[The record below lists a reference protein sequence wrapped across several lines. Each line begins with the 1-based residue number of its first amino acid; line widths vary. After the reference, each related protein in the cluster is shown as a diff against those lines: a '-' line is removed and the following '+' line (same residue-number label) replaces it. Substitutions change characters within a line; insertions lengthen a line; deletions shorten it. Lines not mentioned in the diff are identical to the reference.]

1 MSRGTHGIDKLLV
14 QGTMMDRRR
23 KLTPDQVREIADL
36 RYAMPATKVAE
47 MFGVSK
53 STVLYIWNPEARAR
67 NLFLR
72 KWRGAKYGDTAAH
85 TAAVTST
92 REHKRTLVA
101 QGVRLETS
109 NGNTVRAI
117 NDALATGC
125 L

>member
-1 MSRGTHGIDKLLV
+1 MSRGTHGVDKLLV

-36 RYAMPATKVAE
+36 RHAMPATKVAG

-53 STVLYIWNPEARAR
+53 STVLFIWNPEARAR
-67 NLFLR
+67 NLFIR
-72 KWRGAKYGDTAAH
+72 KLRGAKYGDTAAH
-85 TAAVTST
+85 TAAVAST
-92 REHKRTLVA
+92 REHKRALVTR
-101 QGVRLETS
+101 GVRLETS

>member
-1 MSRGTHGIDKLLV
+1 MSRGTNGIDKLLV

-36 RYAMPATKVAE
+36 RYAMPASKVAG

-53 STVLYIWNPEARAR
+53 STVLFIWNPETRAR
-67 NLFLR
+67 NVFLR
-72 KWRGAKYGDTAAH
+72 KLRGAKYGSTTEH
-85 TAAVTST
+85 TAAATKT
-92 REHKRTLVA
+92 REHKRDLVA
-101 QGVRLETS
+101 RGVRLETS

-117 NDALATGC
+117 NDALATGD

>member
-67 NLFLR
+67 NLFIR
-72 KWRGAKYGDTAAH
+72 KWRGTKYGDTAAH

-92 REHKRTLVA
+92 REHKRALVA
-101 QGVRLETS
+101 RGVRLETS

>member
-1 MSRGTHGIDKLLV
+1 MSRGTNGIDKLLV

-53 STVLYIWNPEARAR
+53 STILFIWNPEARAR

-72 KWRGAKYGDTAAH
+72 KLRGTKYGDTAAH
-85 TAAVTST
+85 TAASRNT
-92 REHKRTLVA
+92 REHKRALVA
-101 QGVRLETS
+101 RGVRLETS

-117 NDALATGC
+117 NDALATGVM
-125 L
+125 

>member
-1 MSRGTHGIDKLLV
+1 MSRGTNGIDKLLV

-53 STVLYIWNPEARAR
+53 STILFIWNPEARAR

-72 KWRGAKYGDTAAH
+72 KLRGTKYGDTAAH
-85 TAAVTST
+85 TAA
-92 REHKRTLVA
+92 
-101 QGVRLETS
+101 
-109 NGNTVRAI
+109 
-117 NDALATGC
+117 
-125 L
+125 

>member
-1 MSRGTHGIDKLLV
+1 MSRGTHGVDKLLV
-14 QGTMMDRRR
+14 QGTMMDQRR

-53 STVLYIWNPEARAR
+53 STILFIWNPEARAR
-67 NLFLR
+67 NLFVR
-72 KWRGAKYGDTAAH
+72 KLRGAKYGDTAAH

-92 REHKRTLVA
+92 REHKRALVA

>member
-36 RYAMPATKVAE
+36 RYAMPATKVAG

-53 STVLYIWNPEARAR
+53 STILFIWNPEARAR
-67 NLFLR
+67 NLFIRKLR
-72 KWRGAKYGDTAAH
+72 GTKYGDKAAN

-92 REHKRTLVA
+92 REHKRALVA

-117 NDALATGC
+117 NDALATGD

>member
-53 STVLYIWNPEARAR
+53 STILFIWNPEARAR
-67 NLFLR
+67 NTFLR
-72 KWRGAKYGDTAAH
+72 KLRGTKYGDTATN

-92 REHKRTLVA
+92 REHKRALVA
-101 QGVRLETS
+101 QGVRLEPS
-109 NGNTVRAI
+109 NGNTRRAI
-117 NDALATGC
+117 NDALATGD

>member
-1 MSRGTHGIDKLLV
+1 MSRGTNGVDKLLV

-36 RYAMPATKVAE
+36 RYAMPATKVAG

-53 STVLYIWNPEARAR
+53 STILFIWNPEARAR
-67 NLFLR
+67 NVFLR
-72 KWRGAKYGDTAAH
+72 KWRGAKYGSTAEH
-85 TAAVTST
+85 TAAVTKT
-92 REHKRTLVA
+92 REHKRALVA

>member
-1 MSRGTHGIDKLLV
+1 MSRGTSGIDKLLV

-36 RYAMPATKVAE
+36 RYAMRATKVAG

-92 REHKRTLVA
+92 REHKRALVA
-101 QGVRLETS
+101 RGVRLETS

-117 NDALATGC
+117 NDALATGVM
-125 L
+125 

>member
-1 MSRGTHGIDKLLV
+1 MSRGTNGIDKLLV

-36 RYAMPATKVAE
+36 RYAMPATKVAG

-53 STVLYIWNPEARAR
+53 SSVLYIWNPEARAR
-67 NLFLR
+67 NLFIRKLR
-72 KWRGAKYGDTAAH
+72 GTKYGDTAAH
-85 TAAVTST
+85 TAAVTKT
-92 REHKRTLVA
+92 REHKRALVA